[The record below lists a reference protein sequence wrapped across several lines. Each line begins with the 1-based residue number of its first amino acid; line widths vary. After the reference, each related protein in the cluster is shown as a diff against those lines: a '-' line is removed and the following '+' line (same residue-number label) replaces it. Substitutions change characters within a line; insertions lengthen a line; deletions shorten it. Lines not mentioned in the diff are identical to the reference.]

1 MTTSNLLVVA
11 SRVAHLLGLPAVDS
25 QVAHLPGLLAV
36 VILVVPLAARHAAFP
51 VVFPEARLARLAHLV
66 PQAVAGPAQPVLL
79 HLVLLV
85 VVSLG
90 SHTSFRNPLSP
101 TTRLRLRNPRSS
113 VARIPASW
121 SLSSTPVAPALRLT
135 RGDSPTPASELHSL
149 VPSSPTMLCVGTVP
163 CSMTSS
169 APSRSTRSSTL
180 GTSSSRSSPHTLVSK
195 TQWDASTC
203 LEMLR

>member
-1 MTTSNLLVVA
+1 MTTSNLLVVV

-25 QVAHLPGLLAV
+25 QVAHLPGHLAV
-36 VILVVPLAARHAAFP
+36 VILVVRLAARRTVFP
-51 VVFPEARLARLAHLV
+51 VVFPEARLAHLV

-79 HLVLLV
+79 NLVLLV
-85 VVSLG
+85 LVSLG
-90 SHTSFRNPLSP
+90 SHTSFRKPLSP

-135 RGDSPTPASELHSL
+135 RGDSPTPASELLSL

-169 APSRSTRSSTL
+169 ALSQSTRSFTL

-195 TQWDASTC
+195 TQWA
-203 LEMLR
+203 MPPPV

>member
-1 MTTSNLLVVA
+1 MTTSNLLVVV
-11 SRVAHLLGLPAVDS
+11 SRVAHLLGLRA
-25 QVAHLPGLLAV
+25 G
-36 VILVVPLAARHAAFP
+36 VILVVPLAARRAAFP
-51 VVFPEARLARLAHLV
+51 VVFPEARLAHLV

-79 HLVLLV
+79 NLVLLV
-85 VVSLG
+85 LVLLG
-90 SHTSFRNPLSP
+90 SHTSFCKLLSP

-195 TQWDASTC
+195 TQWA
-203 LEMLR
+203 MPPPV